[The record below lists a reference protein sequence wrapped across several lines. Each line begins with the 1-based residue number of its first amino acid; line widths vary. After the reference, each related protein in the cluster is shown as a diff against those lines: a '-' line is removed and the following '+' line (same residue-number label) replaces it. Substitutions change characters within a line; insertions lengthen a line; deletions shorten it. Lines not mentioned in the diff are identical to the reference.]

1 MFVQEIFIY
10 SFLEKICSYKRLV
23 HILSD
28 QGKTQVWSVD
38 PNVKDLFGDLTDV
51 DSIAVPLF
59 RNSHKSEL
67 QACLNWCD
75 STWEM
80 DSATWNYLIDCKFR
94 H

>member
-23 HILSD
+23 HIISD

-51 DSIAVPLF
+51 DIQ
-59 RNSHKSEL
+59 E
-67 QACLNWCD
+67 
-75 STWEM
+75 
-80 DSATWNYLIDCKFR
+80 
-94 H
+94 